1 MQDQLGELLPV
12 RGGDPIPLLKSPL
25 VVGRRESSDIV
36 LRFPNVSGTH
46 CELAVVD
53 GYWVVKDLGSSNG
66 TKVNGVRVGEQRL
79 TPGDVLGIARHKFE
93 IAYEPARLGA
103 SSPPPETPGKGGV
116 FTRSLLDLAGLEKT
130 RPEPRAGG
138 DKAAKKK

>member
-1 MQDQLGELLPV
+1 MPDKLGELVPV

-25 VVGRRESSDIV
+25 LIGRRESSDVV

-46 CELAVVD
+46 CQLSVVD

-103 SSPPPETPGKGGV
+103 ASPPPETPDTGGA
-116 FTRSLLDLAGLEKT
+116 FRRSLLELAGLEKP

-138 DKAAKKK
+138 DKAARKK

>member
-1 MQDQLGELLPV
+1 
-12 RGGDPIPLLKSPL
+12 
-25 VVGRRESSDIV
+25 
-36 LRFPNVSGTH
+36 
-46 CELAVVD
+46 LAVVD

-103 SSPPPETPGKGGV
+103 ASPPPEAPSKGGV
-116 FTRSLLDLAGLEKT
+116 FSRSLLDLAGLEKP
-130 RPEPRAGG
+130 RPDSRAGG
-138 DKAAKKK
+138 DKSARKR